1 MSSDIKLKSIKK
13 NTLSNLVMDEII
25 NLLING
31 DIKPGDKLPSEHELM
46 EMLFVSRAV
55 LREALSALE
64 TLGILKRKSREGT
77 YVSREIGSRPFRL
90 MLALSADDIETI
102 IETRMTQELGFV
114 TLAAEKIT
122 DEEIQQ
128 LKTTINNMRNRIGN
142 YDEMDKEFH
151 NIITSSVMNN
161 VTSGIIEPLMDFFY
175 KVYYTISNENRN
187 IDITIQ
193 QHIAIYEALK
203 NRDPFEAH
211 KAMYIHLDHVRKRIL
226 LVKEKT
232 ENSANNKEDLNE

>member
-1 MSSDIKLKSIKK
+1 MTRDIKLKSIKK

-25 NLLING
+25 KLLIDG
-31 DIKPGDKLPSEHELM
+31 KIRPGDKLPSEHELM
-46 EMLFVSRAV
+46 DMLYVSRAV

-77 YVSREIGSRPFRL
+77 YISEKIGSRPFRL
-90 MLALSADDIETI
+90 MLALSSDDIETI
-102 IETRMTQELGFV
+102 IETRMAQELGFV

-122 DEEIQQ
+122 EEELLQ
-128 LKTTINNMRNRIGN
+128 LETTIYNMRNNIGN

-175 KVYYTISNENRN
+175 KVYYTISKEHRN

-193 QHIAIYEALK
+193 QHQAIYEALK
-203 NRDPFEAH
+203 KKDPFAAH
-211 KAMYIHLDHVRKRIL
+211 HAMYIHLDHVRKRVNL
-226 LVKEKT
+226 GKT
-232 ENSANNKEDLNE
+232 EKEEDIN

>member
-1 MSSDIKLKSIKK
+1 MSRDIKLKSIKK
-13 NTLSNLVMDEII
+13 NTLSSLVMDEII
-25 NLLING
+25 KLLIDG
-31 DIKPGDKLPSEHELM
+31 KIKPGDKLPSEYELM
-46 EMLFVSRAV
+46 EMLYVSRAV

-77 YVSREIGSRPFRL
+77 YISDKIGTRPFRL
-90 MLALSADDIETI
+90 MLALSSDDIETI

-122 DEEIQQ
+122 EEELQR
-128 LKTTINNMRNRIGN
+128 LETTIYNMSNNIGN

-175 KVYYTISNENRN
+175 KVYYTISKEHRN

-193 QHIAIYEALK
+193 QHQAIFEALK
-203 NRDPFEAH
+203 DRDPFEAH
-211 KAMYIHLDHVRKRIL
+211 RAMYIHLDHVRKR
-226 LVKEKT
+226 VKLGKINNE
-232 ENSANNKEDLNE
+232 EN